1 MSKVIVA
8 LLLLFNAVAWPALAA
23 AESLLLSVST
33 DSAEETSRLDSQEV
47 YQAFANYLSAATGA
61 SVKLVVGQNATTALQ
76 RTRTG
81 YYAILLGPAHVIGSA
96 LRHGYE
102 PLAKFPGSNKTVF
115 VAMKA
120 SNIQKLEQAR
130 GKRLGLPSADSL
142 PTYLAKGEMN
152 AAGIQLKSYFKSVT
166 YSRYQDSALFAL
178 GINQQDVVAV
188 DEEVAKKWLAKN
200 PGVIVQETQAVPS
213 LSVAVNSK
221 TVSRTQQD
229 KIRAALLQLQSSP
242 QAGLLHRLKASRF
255 EPASRDDFQYVST
268 LGYFTP
274 KLLPGA
280 SVINADQAKELMDKG
295 VPLFD
300 TRVEHEYKESHI
312 KGAVNIPYKEN
323 SAKEVD
329 FDDTLDAF
337 AMDRLPKD
345 KSGPVIFA
353 CNGAECWKSYKS
365 AKLALKNK
373 YTKVYWYRGGYPE
386 WKARGYPVE

>member
-1 MSKVIVA
+1 MSKTIA
-8 LLLLFNAVAWPALAA
+8 AFLLLFNAVAWPLHASAD
-23 AESLLLSVST
+23 SLLLSVNT
-33 DSAEETSRLDSQEV
+33 DSAEEISRLDSQEA
-47 YQAFANYLSAATGA
+47 YQAFANYLSASIGA
-61 SVKLVVGQNATTALQ
+61 PVKLVVGQNATTALQ

-96 LRHGYE
+96 LKYGYE
-102 PLAKFPGSNKTVF
+102 PVAKYPGSYKTVF

-120 SNIQKLEQAR
+120 SNIHSLEQAK

-152 AAGIQLKSYFKSVT
+152 AAGIQLKSYFKNVT

-188 DEEVAKKWLAKN
+188 DEGIAKKWLAQN
-200 PGVIVQETQAVPS
+200 PGVIVQETQAVPN
-213 LSVAVNSK
+213 LSVAVNGK
-221 TVSRTQQD
+221 TIPKPMQD
-229 KIRAALLQLQSSP
+229 KIRAALLQLSSSP
-242 QAGLLHRLKASRF
+242 QASLLHRIHATNF
-255 EPASRDDFQYVST
+255 EAATRDDFQYVST

-274 KLLPGA
+274 KVLPGA
-280 SVINADQAKELMDKG
+280 SVITADEAKALMDKG
-295 VPLFD
+295 TPLYD
-300 TRVEHEYKESHI
+300 TRVAHEYTESHI
-312 KGAVNIPYKEN
+312 KGAISVPYKEN

-337 AMDRLPKD
+337 DLSKLPKD
-345 KSGPVIFA
+345 KSAGVIFA

-365 AKLALKNK
+365 AKQAIKNH

-386 WKARGYPVE
+386 WKGRGYAVE